1 MSSPALPQLAGDRLF
16 ITDGGLETDL
26 IYHQGFNLPY
36 FSAFPLLGDEAG
48 TQALRDY
55 YERYIQIAREHGL
68 GFLLDTVTWRA
79 NPEWGERLAFSA
91 EELDAVNRRAVSLA
105 REIRDANSDVPILIT
120 GCIGPRGDA
129 YSPEELMTPDEAAR
143 YHAPQIATFADAGV
157 DFVTALTITNAVE
170 AIGIA
175 RAAGAAGVP
184 AVISFTVETDGRLP
198 SGEELREAIEAT
210 DAGSE
215 VPPAYYMINC
225 AHPTHF
231 AHVLDDDGEW
241 RERIRGVRSN
251 ASSKSHEEL
260 DESDE
265 LDEGDPADL
274 ADRYRALFGRL
285 PKLTVLGGC
294 CGTDHRHVARACAVC
309 VEAFPAAR

>member
-1 MSSPALPQLAGDRLF
+1 MSSPALPQLTGDRLF

-26 IYHQGFNLPY
+26 IYHQGFNLPG
-36 FSAFPLLGDEAG
+36 FAAFPLLGDEAG

-55 YERYIQIAREHGL
+55 YQRYIDIAREHGL

-79 NPEWGERLAFSA
+79 NPDWGELLAYSA
-91 EELDAVNRRAVSLA
+91 EELDAVNRRAVALA
-105 REIRDANSDVPILIT
+105 REISDANADVLILIT

-129 YSPEELMTPDEAAR
+129 YVPEELMTMDEAAR
-143 YHAPQIATFADAGV
+143 YHSPQIASLTDAGV
-157 DFVTALTITNAVE
+157 DFVTALTLTNSIE

-175 RAAGAAGVP
+175 RAAAAAGVP
-184 AVISFTVETDGRLP
+184 SVISFTVETDGRLP

-215 VPPAYYMINC
+215 MPPAYYMVNC

-231 AHVLDDDGEW
+231 AHVLEDDGEW

-265 LDEGDPADL
+265 LDEGDPIDL
-274 ADRYRALFGRL
+274 ADRYRVLVDRM
-285 PKLTVLGGC
+285 PSVTVLGGC
-294 CGTDHRHVARACAVC
+294 CGTDHRHVAQICAVWA
-309 VEAFPAAR
+309 EAL